1 MYLASSSAVVFGG
14 ASGWGK
20 RVHDTLQ
27 HVVRNTQIIEID
39 ASHQQIGEA
48 IESSQIIFLAIP
60 DDAIKDLL
68 IDTENLFAKDKIVID
83 CATNKIEFEKTLRQI
98 AVSGPSVCST
108 HPMVSPKNSPN
119 GHNVLIMPVG
129 NNSDAAEAAAKE
141 IYTAMGMN
149 IVDFD
154 FDRHGDAMV
163 ILQMVPHLV
172 DRILIDARAEG
183 MSHRAKRIEVLSKLT
198 PANYLLSE
206 LGLGRVA
213 TQRPDVSPGIIAT
226 GLRQAFGQQILD
238 RIQSTLDRIKCLSDN
253 RKELTE
259 LFKESLGHLDPSAE
273 WRAEME
279 AKTEAALTR
288 LENLRRRHFVVEA
301 PK

>member
-1 MYLASSSAVVFGG
+1 
-14 ASGWGK
+14 
-20 RVHDTLQ
+20 
-27 HVVRNTQIIEID
+27 
-39 ASHQQIGEA
+39 
-48 IESSQIIFLAIP
+48 
-60 DDAIKDLL
+60 
-68 IDTENLFAKDKIVID
+68 
-83 CATNKIEFEKTLRQI
+83 
-98 AVSGPSVCST
+98 
-108 HPMVSPKNSPN
+108 
-119 GHNVLIMPVG
+119 
-129 NNSDAAEAAAKE
+129 
-141 IYTAMGMN
+141 MGMN

-172 DRILIDARAEG
+172 DRILIDAIAEG
-183 MSHRAKRIEVLSKLT
+183 MSHRAMRIEALSKLA

-213 TQRPDVSPGIIAT
+213 TQRPDVSA
-226 GLRQAFGQQILD
+226 RIL
-238 RIQSTLDRIKCLSDN
+238 STLDRIKCLSDN

-288 LENLRRRHFVVEA
+288 LENLRSRHFVVEA
-301 PK
+301 PNERGILRNILSILNDNHMIDLTALDSQIIRSEERR